1 MKAVEQVEEPPAHLR
16 ARVVVEDKTVNQ
28 ILVEGPDD
36 KAAAAKTDD
45 DGQAQIQSCDSMNQQ
60 IGDNRQE
67 EERRK
72 HRRYTP
78 GACPITRHVGLS
90 IPESTVQTHTSPSP
104 RGYTLKQTERRCEWL
119 YGDELF
125 DLIDEQPL
133 AWLPLGILEKHGG
146 HLPWGLDGHKAHA
159 VCTRLATELGG
170 VVLPANHQAGIHG
183 DFRVIVAYTGHY
195 PAVQTQILQEAAEA
209 FSKEGPAIVIPFWE
223 ELACGEGDHAG
234 KWETSIY
241 LALDPDAVRLDAIR
255 DESTGKA
262 GHYRGQDVR
271 SHTSHA
277 FGMEALAQV
286 EAYLSRAVAQALGS
300 RI

>member
-1 MKAVEQVEEPPAHLR
+1 V
-16 ARVVVEDKTVNQ
+16 
-28 ILVEGPDD
+28 
-36 KAAAAKTDD
+36 
-45 DGQAQIQSCDSMNQQ
+45 
-60 IGDNRQE
+60 
-67 EERRK
+67 
-72 HRRYTP
+72 
-78 GACPITRHVGLS
+78 
-90 IPESTVQTHTSPSP
+90 
-104 RGYTLKQTERRCEWL
+104 KQTERRYEWL

-125 DLIDEQPL
+125 DIVDEHPL

-146 HLPWGLDGHKAHA
+146 HLPWGLDGLKAHA

-183 DFRVIVAYTGHY
+183 DCRETDETEFRRRQQAVGDLLYREETFRTFLTETFDGLANIGFRVIVAYTGHY
-195 PAVQTQILQEAAEA
+195 PAVQIRILQEAAEA
-209 FSKEGPAIVIPFWE
+209 FRKKGLAIVIPFWE

-255 DESTGKA
+255 DESTGEA

-286 EAYLSRAVAQALGS
+286 EAYLSKAVAQAFAQAGPS
-300 RI
+300 T